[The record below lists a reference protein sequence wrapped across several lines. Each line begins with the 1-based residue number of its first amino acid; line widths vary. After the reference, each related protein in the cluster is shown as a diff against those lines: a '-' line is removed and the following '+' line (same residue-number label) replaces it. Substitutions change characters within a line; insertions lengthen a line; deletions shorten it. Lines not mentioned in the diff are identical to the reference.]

1 MEKAKTTVAF
11 SKTDSMCLKGLAII
25 LLMCIHCFGNTTR
38 FAGFEF
44 NFWPLSQDL
53 YVDLA
58 YYCKICVSIFA
69 FISGYGM
76 YLSVK
81 NKADDLNATNK
92 WIVSRAFK
100 ILSGFWFLFAVFFVF
115 LFFFNG
121 LPQKVYLKD
130 GLVRGS
136 VYILLDFFG
145 VSELFGTPMMNGSWW
160 YMSAALIFVIFMP
173 LLVRWTDKLGWASL
187 LAVLVIFPRI
197 LFNSKYF
204 GATNA
209 FSFILPVYFGALFA
223 KFNIFEKFEKFK
235 LVKSKILNE
244 CLLFISGLFIIFV
257 SIYIWIRIP
266 SSKLWEYH
274 FGVAPLFL
282 IVFCNRFIFRE
293 GGKLRKV
300 INAVFAFLGKHS
312 MNIFVLHTFYRAN
325 ILKDFLFSMKYP
337 VLTIFSLLLISLVTS
352 IVVELIKKVIK
363 YNNLMTL
370 LENKILS
377 LFPSKA

>member
-1 MEKAKTTVAF
+1 VEKAKTTVAF
-11 SKTDSMCLKGLAII
+11 SKTDSMCLKGLAIV
-25 LLMCIHCFGNTTR
+25 LLMCIHCFGSNSR

-44 NFWPLSQDL
+44 NFWPLGQEL
-53 YVDLA
+53 FVDLA

-81 NKADDLNATNK
+81 NKVSDLNETNK
-92 WIVSRAFK
+92 WVTSRIFK
-100 ILSGFWFLFAVFFVF
+100 ILRGFWFLFIVFFVF
-115 LFFFNG
+115 LYFFNE
-121 LPQKVYLKD
+121 LPQRKYFGD
-130 GLVRGS
+130 GMVRGS
-136 VYILLDFFG
+136 VYMLLDFFG

-197 LFNSKYF
+197 LFNGKYF

-223 KFNIFEKFEKFK
+223 KFDVFEKIESFK
-235 LVKSKILNE
+235 VVKNKILNE
-244 CLLFISGLFIIFV
+244 CLLFIGGLVIIFA
-257 SIYIWIRIP
+257 SIYVWIRIP
-266 SSKLWEYH
+266 SSDLWEYH

-282 IVFCNRFIFRE
+282 IVFCNRFIFRQ
-293 GGKLRKV
+293 GGNLRKI
-300 INAVFAFLGKHS
+300 INGVFAFLGKHS

-325 ILKDFLFSMKYP
+325 ILKEFLFSMKYP
-337 VLTIFSLLLISLVTS
+337 VLTILSLLLISLVTS
-352 IVVELIKKVIK
+352 IVAEFIKKVIR
-363 YNNLMTL
+363 YNKLMSL

-377 LFPSKA
+377 LFPAKQ